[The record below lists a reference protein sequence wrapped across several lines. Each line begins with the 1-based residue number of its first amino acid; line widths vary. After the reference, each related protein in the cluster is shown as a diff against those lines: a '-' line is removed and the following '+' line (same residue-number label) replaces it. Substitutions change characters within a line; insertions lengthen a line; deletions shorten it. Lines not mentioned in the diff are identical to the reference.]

1 MHRFFVQTSV
11 LSAPAVTL
19 TGDVAHQIGRV
30 LRMRV
35 GDVVV
40 LLDGSGVEYKARLAE
55 FRDAQIDCEILGSTS
70 GRCEP
75 LHRVDLFL
83 ALLNK
88 PDKFEWALQK
98 CTELGAANFTP
109 VTCERSVPGTPEQGR
124 RERWERI
131 IREAAEQ
138 SGRCVL
144 PLLHAPMT
152 FREAVKQEG
161 GKLVKASSGSATHL
175 ALMPAPGSELSIGAA
190 VLEAGEGGNVSL
202 FIGPEGGF
210 AEDELLAA
218 TERGIRLVNL
228 GPRTL
233 RSETAA
239 IVALAVILD
248 RLGDLG

>member
-1 MHRFFVQTSV
+1 MHRFFVQTAA

-35 GDVVV
+35 DDVVV
-40 LLDGSGVEYKARLAE
+40 LLDGSGLEYEARLAE
-55 FRDAQIDCEILGSTS
+55 FRGAQIDCDILGSTV
-70 GRCEP
+70 GTCEP
-75 LHRVDLFL
+75 LHRVDAYL

-109 VTCERSVPGTPEQGR
+109 VVCERSVPGTPEQGR

-131 IREAAEQ
+131 IKEAAEQ

-144 PLLHAPMT
+144 PQLHAAMP
-152 FREAVKQEG
+152 FGEAVKQEEMR
-161 GKLVKASSGSATHL
+161 LVKASGGSAIHL
-175 ALMPAPGSELSIGAA
+175 ALLPAPGAELSISAA
-190 VLEAGEGGNVSL
+190 LLEAGEAASVSL

-210 AEDELLAA
+210 AEDELRAA

-239 IVALAVILD
+239 IAALVMIMD
-248 RLGDLG
+248 RLGELG